1 MITKVL
7 ISFIV
12 PFQNFEVL
20 RGNMLKSFQESMNGI
35 EVIFVHDSKIELNQD
50 QLRDLALPSKNGR
63 YFCADFNSPGL
74 ARNKG
79 LEEAKG
85 EWIAFWDSDD
95 FAYPSM
101 IPELLLRGKPQILIA
116 NFCVIQGGDEK
127 LKSRKNYRVCDAQI
141 VANPGLWRFIFARKV
156 IANCRFRSLKLG
168 EDILFLIESGALERD
183 ITLAQET
190 IYEYHISPL
199 QSTNKGNMKLEPNM
213 EQFITELVGVIK
225 LNQPNSKLTYAIYW
239 RQILSILK
247 MSKGNRLFFCVIRTL
262 SLIRS
267 LNPQRK
273 IEFFKG
279 LRLALRRGLV

>member
-1 MITKVL
+1 VITKVL

-20 RGNMLKSFQESMNGI
+20 RGNMLNSFQESMNGI

-101 IPELLLRGKPQILIA
+101 IPELLARGKPQILIA
-116 NFCVIQGGDEK
+116 NFCVTQGSDEK

-141 VANPGLWRFIFARKV
+141 VANPGLWRFIFAHKV

-168 EDILFLIESGALERD
+168 EDILFLIESGALERR

-199 QSTNKGNMKLEPNM
+199 QSTNKGNMKLAPNM

-239 RQILSILK
+239 RQILSLLK
-247 MSKGNRLFFCVIRTL
+247 VSKGKRLLFCVMRTV

-273 IEFFKG
+273 LAFFKG
-279 LRLALRRGLV
+279 LRLALRRGRV